1 MTKQGVTKIDIKQV
15 LAQNRKTVAEMN
27 LNGNQWR
34 FDTERRASIDDSE
47 RHKTSWTEK
56 NYGWHDVKREWK
68 KCEFRTAY
76 PYFSRHIVTFSRKW
90 TFDRKTELCWQ
101 RGRRRARQA

>member
-1 MTKQGVTKIDIKQV
+1 
-15 LAQNRKTVAEMN
+15 MN

-76 PYFSRHIVTFSRKW
+76 PYFRGTSLHLAENGRLIAKQSYVGK
-90 TFDRKTELCWQ
+90 EGAEE
-101 RGRRRARQA
+101 RGRVRKLNFSFLIFFI